1 MIINCP
7 ECGGKVSDKAR
18 KCPHC
23 GVRIKKRSYAW
34 LIFFVVMLIIIACAG
49 GWIWYEQSKKDYQ
62 LEKFERVLE
71 SDDIELMQDYLDLN
85 PNATEAQKQVLKS
98 KIAKLQI
105 VLDDWNDATRRMSR
119 TALEAFIHNHPESE
133 HVMEAKN
140 MIDSLDWQ
148 TAKKENTEH
157 GYRMYMDR
165 HSNGQYFYDA
175 NDAINKL
182 REARER
188 AEMDARFANISD
200 SIDKMVD
207 EGYGYEVE

>member
-34 LIFFVVMLIIIACAG
+34 LIFLSILMIVVTCFVLLFMFNEGKKQALEDK
-49 GWIWYEQSKKDYQ
+49 YEQAI
-62 LEKFERVLE
+62 L
-71 SDDIELMQDYLDLN
+71 SDDINVLENFLELQPD
-85 PNATEAQKQVLKS
+85 ATIQQKKAVQKKISELKV
-98 KIAKLQI
+98 I
-105 VLDDWNDATRRMSR
+105 LDDWNDATRRMSR

-148 TAKKENTEH
+148 MAKNENTEH

-165 HSNGQYFYDA
+165 HSNGRYFYDA

-207 EGYGYEVE
+207 EGYGYEDE

>member
-34 LIFFVVMLIIIACAG
+34 LIFLSILMIVVTCFVLLFMFNEGKKQALEDK
-49 GWIWYEQSKKDYQ
+49 YEQAI
-62 LEKFERVLE
+62 L
-71 SDDIELMQDYLDLN
+71 SDDINVLENFLELHPD
-85 PNATEAQKQVLKS
+85 ATIQQKKAVQKKISELKV
-98 KIAKLQI
+98 I
-105 VLDDWNDATRRMSR
+105 LDDWNDATRRMSR

-148 TAKKENTEH
+148 MAKNENSEH

-207 EGYGYEVE
+207 EGYGYEDE